1 MKNSCLSVNSSQII
15 LFFILD
21 LKNVLASFITYNSS
35 LTKMITLQNIEKVY
49 RTSTI
54 ETLALNNINLN
65 IQKGEFVSI
74 MGPSGCGKSTL
85 LNVMGLLDEPSK
97 GTVQLDGQ
105 PVTQYR
111 DKELARLRNQKIGF
125 IFQSFHLINDL
136 TVLDNVEIPL
146 LYRSRNEGSSN
157 GKPREAYA
165 KEALAKVGLSNRM
178 KHFPKQLSG
187 GQKQRVAIARAIVGN
202 PDIVLADEPTG
213 NLDSVMGN
221 EIMNILQRLNDTG
234 TTIVMVTHDE
244 QMAKRTHRLV
254 RLFDGSQV
262 L

>member
-1 MKNSCLSVNSSQII
+1 MNRAVHS
-15 LFFILD
+15 
-21 LKNVLASFITYNSS
+21 LKT
-35 LTKMITLQNIEKVY
+35 MITLQNIEKVY

-54 ETLALNNINLN
+54 ETLALNNINLD
-65 IQKGEFVSI
+65 IRKGEFVSI

-97 GTVQLDGQ
+97 GSVQLDGQ
-105 PVTQYR
+105 AVTQYR
-111 DKELARLRNQKIGF
+111 DKELAQLRNKKIGF

-146 LYRSRNEGSSN
+146 LYRTRNGGSAN
-157 GKPREAYA
+157 GKPRQEYA
-165 KEALAKVGLSNRM
+165 QEALTKVGLSNRM

-202 PDIVLADEPTG
+202 PDIILADEPTG
-213 NLDSVMGN
+213 NLDSAMGN
-221 EIMNILQRLNDTG
+221 EIMNILQQLNDEG
-234 TTIVMVTHDE
+234 ATIVMVTHDE